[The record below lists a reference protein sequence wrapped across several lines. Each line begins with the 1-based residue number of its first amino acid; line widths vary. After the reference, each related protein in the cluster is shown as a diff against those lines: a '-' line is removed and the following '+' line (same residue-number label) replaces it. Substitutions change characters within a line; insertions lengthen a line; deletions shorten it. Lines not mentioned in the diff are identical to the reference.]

1 MENQQKDVVMVIADI
16 SGYTRFMTCNR
27 KSLAHAQVIITELMT
42 SLIDEIQ
49 IPLRVIEIEGDAI
62 FFIGVEESELFPW
75 EQVVT
80 IISKKLP
87 AFFNVFYTRL
97 HDLLRSNMCHCNA
110 CDSASDLKLKIIAH
124 IGEAVFYD
132 IASFSKLSGPDVIL
146 IHRLLKNSIKADE
159 YLLMTET
166 AFSAFNQ
173 SQKFDA
179 VKKIENVN
187 TFGKIPLFVHY
198 PHLLELRKDSAQDG
212 HQEVSFYKKLKQ
224 TMKIGMNGM
233 LIMMGIKRGPKFR
246 NLPKI

>member
-1 MENQQKDVVMVIADI
+1 
-16 SGYTRFMTCNR
+16 
-27 KSLAHAQVIITELMT
+27 MT
-42 SLIDEIQ
+42 SLIDEIK
-49 IPLRVIEIEGDAI
+49 IPLRIIEIEGDAI

-75 EQVVT
+75 EQMVA
-80 IISKKLP
+80 IISEKLP
-87 AFFNVFYTRL
+87 EFFNVFYTRL

-110 CDSASDLKLKIIAH
+110 CEGASDLKLKIITH

-146 IHRLLKNSIKADE
+146 THRLLKNSIEADE

-173 SQKFDA
+173 YQKFDA

-187 TFGKIPLFVHY
+187 SFGKIPLFIHY
-198 PHLLELRKDSAQDG
+198 PHSLELRKDPAKDG
-212 HQEVSFYKKLKQ
+212 HQEVSFYKKVKQ

>member
-1 MENQQKDVVMVIADI
+1 MENQQKHVVILIADI
-16 SGYTRFMTCNR
+16 SGYTKFMTRKR

-42 SLIDEIQ
+42 SLIDEIK
-49 IPLRVIEIEGDAI
+49 IPLRIIEIEGDAI

-75 EQVVT
+75 EQMVA
-80 IISKKLP
+80 IISEKLP
-87 AFFNVFYTRL
+87 EFFNVFYTRL

-110 CDSASDLKLKIIAH
+110 CEGASDLKLKIITH

-146 IHRLLKNSIKADE
+146 THRLLKNSIEADE

-173 SQKFDA
+173 YRKFDA

-187 TFGKIPLFVHY
+187 SFGKIPLFIHY
-198 PHLLELRKDSAQDG
+198 PHSLELRKDPAKDG
-212 HQEVSFYKKLKQ
+212 HQEVSFYKKVKQ